1 MIKQLHLEKSLF
13 TLQIEA
19 SNYISFLTIIMGKSV
34 SKQRLDLLLV
44 ERNLATSRNQAQ
56 ALIME
61 GVVYVNGQKVD
72 KAGTLL
78 KIDSEI
84 LVKNSSLKYVSR
96 GGLKLE
102 GALKH
107 FEVDVKDHIAL
118 DIGASTGGFTDC
130 LLQNGA
136 SKVYAL
142 DVGHGQL
149 DWGLRNDDR
158 VVVMEKVNARHLK
171 EGDIPEMVDIV
182 VMDASFISLTML
194 ILPSIMFLK
203 PGGTLIALIKP
214 QFEVGKGEVGKGGIV
229 RDENKHEEVVQKI
242 TNHLEGINFN
252 IKGVIASPILG
263 TQGNKEFM
271 IVATKD

>member
-1 MIKQLHLEKSLF
+1 MAKS
-13 TLQIEA
+13 I
-19 SNYISFLTIIMGKSV
+19 N
-34 SKQRLDLLLV
+34 KQRLDILLV
-44 ERNLATSRNQAQ
+44 ERNLAVSRNQAQ

-72 KAGTLL
+72 KAGTPL
-78 KIDSEI
+78 KIDCEI
-84 LVKNSSLKYVSR
+84 LVKSSSLKYVSR

-107 FEVDVKDHIAL
+107 FELEVQHKTAL
-118 DIGASTGGFTDC
+118 DVGASTGGFTDC

-136 SKVYAL
+136 SQVYAL

-149 DWGLRNDDR
+149 DWKLRNDDR

-171 EGDIPEMVDIV
+171 EGDIPEKVDIV

-194 ILPSIMFLK
+194 IAPSIMFLK
-203 PGGTLIALIKP
+203 PGGVLVALIKP

-229 RDENKHEEVVQKI
+229 RDENKHTEVVDKI
-242 TNHLEGINFN
+242 TKHLEELNLN
-252 IKGVIASPILG
+252 IMGVIPSPILG
-263 TQGNKEFM
+263 TQGNKEFL

>member
-1 MIKQLHLEKSLF
+1 
-13 TLQIEA
+13 
-19 SNYISFLTIIMGKSV
+19 MGKSV
-34 SKQRLDLLLV
+34 NKQRLDLLLV

-72 KAGTLL
+72 KSGTLL

-107 FEVDVKDHIAL
+107 FQIDVKGCVAL

-142 DVGHGQL
+142 DVGYGQL
-149 DWGLRNDDR
+149 DWKLRNDDR
-158 VVVMEKVNARHLK
+158 VIVMEKVNARHMK
-171 EGDIPEMVDIV
+171 EGDIPEKADVV
-182 VMDASFISLTML
+182 VMDASFISLTK
-194 ILPSIMFLK
+194 IITPSIIFLK
-203 PGGTLIALIKP
+203 SEGLLIALIKP

-229 RDENKHEEVVQKI
+229 RDENKHKEVVDKI
-242 TNHLEGINFN
+242 IKHLESLNFN
-252 IKGVIASPILG
+252 IKGVMPSPILG
-263 TQGNKEFM
+263 AQGNKEFI
-271 IVATKD
+271 IVANKG

>member
-1 MIKQLHLEKSLF
+1 
-13 TLQIEA
+13 
-19 SNYISFLTIIMGKSV
+19 MGKSA
-34 SKQRLDLLLV
+34 SKQRLDLLLL

-61 GVVYVNGQKVD
+61 GIVYVNGQKVD

-78 KIDSEI
+78 KIDSDI

-107 FEVDVKDHIAL
+107 FEVDVQENIAL

-136 SKVYAL
+136 AKVYAL

-171 EGDIPEMVDIV
+171 EGDIPEIVDIV

-194 ILPSIMFLK
+194 IAPSTMFLK
-203 PGGTLIALIKP
+203 PRGLFIALIKP

-229 RDENKHEEVVQKI
+229 RDENKHTEVVDKI
-242 TNHLEGINFN
+242 TKHLQNLDFN
-252 IKGVIASPILG
+252 IKGIIESPILG
-263 TQGNKEFM
+263 TQGNKEFI
-271 IVATKD
+271 IVASKD

>member
-1 MIKQLHLEKSLF
+1 MAKS
-13 TLQIEA
+13 I
-19 SNYISFLTIIMGKSV
+19 N
-34 SKQRLDLLLV
+34 KQRLDLLLV
-44 ERNLATSRNQAQ
+44 ERDLATSRTQAQ

-72 KAGTLL
+72 KAGTPL
-78 KIDSEI
+78 KIDCEI
-84 LVKNSSLKYVSR
+84 LVKSSSLKYVSR

-107 FEVDVKDHIAL
+107 FELDVQHKTAL
-118 DIGASTGGFTDC
+118 DVGASTGGFTDC

-136 SKVYAL
+136 SQVYAL

-149 DWGLRNDDR
+149 DWKLRNDDR

-171 EGDIPEMVDIV
+171 EGDIPEKVDIV

-194 ILPSIMFLK
+194 IAPSIMFLK
-203 PGGTLIALIKP
+203 PGGVLVALIKP

-229 RDENKHEEVVQKI
+229 RDENKHTEVVDKI
-242 TNHLEGINFN
+242 TKHLEELNLN
-252 IKGVIASPILG
+252 IMGVMPSPILG
-263 TQGNKEFM
+263 TQGNKEFL
-271 IVATKD
+271 IAATKD